1 MNYDVLKDTL
11 MAKIEQE
18 FNEYKQNL
26 IKNFSPEEI
35 IEKSYETAFKEETI
49 SILQGYILDRN
60 EIKALLNTNKAL
72 DKMYQKYLNVETSM
86 LGNATDIVRD
96 IVEDMNK
103 EFMRK
108 REEVR

>member
-1 MNYDVLKDTL
+1 
-11 MAKIEQE
+11 
-18 FNEYKQNL
+18 
-26 IKNFSPEEI
+26 
-35 IEKSYETAFKEETI
+35 
-49 SILQGYILDRN
+49 LDRN